1 MEKNIE
7 RIMQHLQIPIVTPTK
22 AASAKS
28 SSSSESTGTDTSR
41 KPDQVSES
49 IMPLQVQV

>member
-7 RIMQHLQIPIVTPTK
+7 RIMEHLKIPCVTPIK

-28 SSSSESTGTDTSR
+28 SSTSETEETDTSS
-41 KPDQVSES
+41 KPDDLKES
-49 IMPLQVQV
+49 AAVLEV